1 MFTLFKI
8 ISKNFKLLTRSK
20 ASSLIVIFGPL
31 LLIFLVGV
39 AFDTT
44 NTYNINIG
52 IYSEQFNNVTDSFID
67 KLNEN
72 NFKVHKYDNE
82 GSCVEHIKSGRIHTC
97 VVFPPN
103 MEFKTGVTN
112 EIIFHIDYSKINL
125 VWMILDTMQAQIS
138 ATKTEISEELTDI
151 ILTKLYDTQE
161 KLTAKKAALT
171 DLKAKT
177 REVKDSMTKIKEDL
191 EKLDLS
197 ANKQDFKIEE
207 LTAGNDEIRAGVYS
221 LKNDTENRIEDIR
234 DDLDRISTKVDGLGN
249 ITDSVDAKIE
259 LIEGNLGGINYKL
272 NTTMNITD
280 ENWQNMSDNIFF
292 LENTVN
298 GVMANL
304 DSAVRTRSLSSSTI
318 SNMNQVL
325 EEALNA
331 LNAIELTFDSIDSE
345 IRSIQVTSAEDIVNP
360 ITTTIK
366 PVSQEKTQLNYLFPS
381 LMVLVIMFIS
391 ILLST
396 TIIMMEKHSP
406 AHFRNFITPIKDITF
421 VLGTYATSMVL
432 VIAQLIIIL
441 IVSSIF
447 FKTQIISNLP
457 VISGLLLL
465 VTSLFTFLGMVMG
478 YLFDSEETATLAA
491 VSIGTILMLLS
502 STILPLETM
511 PEYVGQA
518 AQYNPF
524 VISTDMLRRAILFA
538 PPLETFKEGLILLGS
553 YTIGL
558 FLITW
563 LLQKNY
569 KRNYLHKI
577 SLIEKKFL
585 KKKKKKKK

>member
-1 MFTLFKI
+1 MFTVFKI

-31 LLIFLVGV
+31 LLIFLVGI

-52 IYSEQFNNVTDSFID
+52 FYSQQFNDVTDDFIE
-67 KLNEN
+67 KLNDN
-72 NFKVHKYDNE
+72 NFKVHKYESE
-82 GSCVEHIKSGRIHTC
+82 GECVQHIKSGKIHTC
-97 VVFPPN
+97 IVFPPN

-112 EIIFHIDYSKINL
+112 EITFHIDYSKINL
-125 VWMILDTMQAQIS
+125 VWMILDTISAQLS
-138 ATKTEISEELTDI
+138 ATKSKISEELTNV
-151 ILTKLYDTQE
+151 ILSKLHDTQE
-161 KLTAKKAALT
+161 KLNTKKAALT

-177 REVKDSMTKIKEDL
+177 SEVRDSIIKIKEDL

-197 ANKQDFKIEE
+197 VNKQDFKITE
-207 LTAGNDEIRAGVYS
+207 LTEGNDEIKAGVYS
-221 LKNDTENRIEDIR
+221 LQNDTEKRIDDITT
-234 DDLDRISTKVDGLGN
+234 DLNTIRNKVSGMGN
-249 ITDSVDAKIE
+249 TSETINIKADV
-259 LIEGNLGGINYKL
+259 IEGNLGGINYKV
-272 NTTMNITD
+272 NKTINVTD
-280 ENWQNMSDNIFF
+280 ENWNKMDSSIMT
-292 LENTVN
+292 LEDTVVR
-298 GVMANL
+298 VMANL
-304 DSAVRTRSLSSSTI
+304 DTAVRTRSVSTSSLN
-318 SNMNQVL
+318 NMNVIL
-325 EEALNA
+325 DEAINA
-331 LNAIELTFDSIDSE
+331 LNAVELTFDEINSE

-360 ITTTIK
+360 LITNIK
-366 PVSQEKTQLNYLFPS
+366 PVSQESTQLNYLFPS

-406 AHFRNFITPIKDITF
+406 AHFRNFIAPIKDITF
-421 VLGTYATSMVL
+421 VLGTYMTSMVL

-457 VISGLLLL
+457 VIAGILL
-465 VTSLFTFLGMVMG
+465 VATSLFTLIGMIAG

-491 VSIGTILMLLS
+491 ISLGTIFLLLS
-502 STILPLETM
+502 STILPLESM
-511 PEYVGQA
+511 PEYVGEI

-538 PPLETFKEGLILLGS
+538 PPLETFKEGALLLIS
-553 YTIGL
+553 YTAVL

-563 LLQKNY
+563 VLQKNY

-577 SLIEKKFL
+577 AKFEKKFFKRKR
-585 KKKKKKKK
+585 KKK